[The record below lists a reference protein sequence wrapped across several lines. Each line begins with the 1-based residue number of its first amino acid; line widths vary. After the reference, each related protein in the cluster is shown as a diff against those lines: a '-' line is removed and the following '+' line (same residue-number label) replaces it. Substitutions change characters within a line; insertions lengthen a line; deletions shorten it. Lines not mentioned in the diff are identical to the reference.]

1 VTSPDA
7 TVTAGDVERA
17 AERIRPHVR
26 HTPLEPSPALG
37 EHLGA
42 EVFLKLEC
50 WQVTGSFKPRIS
62 FSKLLTLGPAE
73 RARGVIASTAGGHGI
88 GLAWA
93 ARALGVPARIFL
105 PYTADPQKVAVMER
119 LGAALTRFA
128 SVEEA
133 RLAARAEAER
143 DGLTFVSA
151 YNDPAIIA
159 GGGTV
164 GLEIARDLPGTA
176 TLVTGIGGGGL
187 ISGAAIALRKAN
199 PALTVWGVQP
209 ETSAVLAHWVAAGR
223 PVAVDAGPSI
233 ADGLGAL
240 IEHDSLTFPLVQ
252 RHVDRMLLVTEAE
265 IRAAMR
271 WALEEHQLVLEPS
284 GAAPIAALLK
294 EPPGAAGPL
303 VVILTGRNVSR
314 ARFLE
319 LLDPDH
325 PSSAN

>member
-1 VTSPDA
+1 MSPRGEAVT
-7 TVTAGDVERA
+7 TADVERA

-37 EHLGA
+37 DRLGA
-42 EVFLKLEC
+42 DVHLKMEC

-93 ARALGVPARIFL
+93 ARALGIPARIFL
-105 PYTADPQKVAVMER
+105 PHSADPRKVATMLR
-119 LGAALTRFA
+119 LGAALTHFDTVA
-128 SVEEA
+128 EA
-133 RLAARAEAER
+133 REAARAEAGRE
-143 DGLTFVSA
+143 GLTFVSA
-151 YNDPAIIA
+151 YNDPAIVA

-164 GLEIARDLPGTA
+164 GREIGLDLAEVG

-187 ISGAAIALRKAN
+187 ISGAAIALRARH
-199 PALTVWGVQP
+199 PGLTVWGVQP

-223 PVAVDAGPSI
+223 PVEVEARPSI
-233 ADGLGAL
+233 ADGLGAV
-240 IEHDSLTFPLVQ
+240 IEEDSITFPLVR
-252 RHVDRMLLVTEAE
+252 RHVDRILLVGEDD
-265 IRAAMR
+265 IRAAMA

-284 GAAPIAALLK
+284 AAAPIAALFR
-294 EPPGAAGPL
+294 EGAGPPGPV

-314 ARFLE
+314 ERYFQ
-319 LLDPDH
+319 LLGAP
-325 PSSAN
+325 